1 MRRGYGKIGFRKT
14 GMRVLVKYM
23 LIVMGVICFPWLV
36 TLMFTGEFK
45 GKVYRTTDSEYYVI
59 DKKSRISLEDFV
71 ACALVK
77 QMDIGEKEEAL
88 KAQAVIVR
96 TYIYEKMAEEKVK

>member
-1 MRRGYGKIGFRKT
+1 MRRGSRKSGYGKV
-14 GMRVLVKYM
+14 GMRVLIKYM
-23 LIVMGVICFPWLV
+23 LIVLGVIGFPWIV
-36 TLMFTGEFK
+36 TLIFTGEFK
-45 GKVYRTTDSEYYVI
+45 GKVYKATNSEYYVI
-59 DKKSRISLEDFV
+59 DKKSRIGLEDFV

-96 TYIYEKMAEEKVK
+96 TYIYEKMSEEKVK